1 MERGRAA
8 VLAADIVGYSAMMG
22 ADEDG
27 TLRRVRAWH
36 EDIFTPL
43 VKQHGGRVFKTM
55 GDGVLAEFASGAQAV
70 TCAIAAQRAT
80 ENHDDGNPGF
90 NPLRI
95 RIGINEGNLIYQDG
109 DVFGDCVNVAAR
121 LEGMALPG
129 GILVSDAVIA
139 GLAQAEGFHDNGN
152 RKFKNIARPIR
163 VWSWPDR
170 LPSLRAATRPRLLVK
185 GFSFRSP
192 VEEEAGGILIDE
204 LYRHLA
210 RLTGFDVV
218 QDEEVAHYLVDG
230 AVRLSG
236 DRCRLNVRLVR
247 VDEGRQIWANRYD
260 VSGSDPFDL
269 ADQFTPRLAMS
280 LRRRVAADYGER
292 LRAQP
297 LDEMSLED
305 LMALA
310 GASFFN
316 PTYEGWHGAGV
327 IAEQALELDANAFM
341 ALAMAA
347 AGLGLANALYAF
359 DPAPGPVLEKA
370 LARIKQATRLNN
382 RSDMIHT
389 VHAGLLLHGYRRHS
403 EARAAVSQALQINPD
418 YNMALWVLGEIQI
431 FSGDP
436 DAGIES
442 ARRAIDIAPDD
453 PYVHLYSRAA
463 GYGCLMAGRP
473 DSAAEWFRRADHL
486 APDLAPN
493 LLGLAI
499 CAGLAGDAADA
510 TQARDAFLR
519 LAPAFRVS
527 TFDALP
533 FRDAAQRDRLRTLL
547 GDAGLPI

>member
-1 MERGRAA
+1 M
-8 VLAADIVGYSAMMG
+8 AADIVGYSAMMG
-22 ADEDG
+22 ADEEG
-27 TLRRVRAWH
+27 TLHRVRGWH
-36 EDIFTPL
+36 EGIFTPI
-43 VKQHGGRVFKTM
+43 VKQHGGRIFKTM
-55 GDGVLAEFASGAQAV
+55 GDGVLAEFTSAAQAV
-70 TCAIAAQRAT
+70 ACAIASQRAM
-80 ENHDDGNPGF
+80 EKLEDGNPDS
-90 NPLRI
+90 NLLQI
-95 RIGINEGNLIYQDG
+95 RIGINHGDLIYQDG

-121 LEGMALPG
+121 LEGMAVPG
-129 GILVSDAVIA
+129 GILVSDAVIV
-139 GLAQAEGFHDNGN
+139 GLAQAEAQGFHDNGN

-163 VWSWPDR
+163 VWSWPDK
-170 LPSLRAATRPRLLVK
+170 LPSLRAATKPRLLIK
-185 GFSFRSP
+185 GFSFRSS
-192 VEEEAGGILIDE
+192 VEDEAGGILIDE

-210 RLTGFDVV
+210 RLTGFEVV
-218 QDEEVAHYLVDG
+218 QDEESAHYFVDG
-230 AVRLSG
+230 AVRLTG
-236 DRCRLNVRLVR
+236 DRCRLSVRLVR
-247 VDEGRQIWANRYD
+247 VDEGRQIWAIRYD
-260 VSGSDPFDL
+260 GAGDPFDF
-269 ADQFTPRLAMS
+269 ADRFAPRLAMS

-359 DPAPGPVLEKA
+359 DPVPGPVLEKA
-370 LARIKQATRLNN
+370 MARIKQATRLNN

-403 EARAAVSQALQINPD
+403 EARVAVAQALQINPD

-436 DAGIES
+436 DAGIEN

-463 GYGCLMAGRP
+463 GYGYLMAGRP
-473 DSAAEWFRRADHL
+473 DSAIEWFRQADHL

-499 CAGLAGDAADA
+499 CAGIAVDDGEA

-533 FRDAAQRDRLRTLL
+533 FRDVAQRDRLRTLL
-547 GDAGLPI
+547 IDAGLPI